1 MFAHRPKTA
10 SCILRRYP
18 LMRTTTVIEA
28 NANEGRRNEPRLPTG
43 PIRLSIVVPARNE
56 ENGIG
61 DTLALLQP
69 LRAAGHEVIVVDGG
83 SHDATATLAVAAA
96 DRVLTASP
104 GRASQMNAGANVA
117 SGDVLLFVHADCALP
132 STAADEIGAAIRHG
146 HRWGRFDVT
155 IVGQP
160 RVLKL
165 VAFMMNLRSRLT
177 GIATGDQGIFVQRAL
192 FVRVGGYA
200 ALPLLEDVA
209 LSTTLKRVAGRPAC
223 LKARIRTS
231 GRRRT
236 RTRDAAATWSRSCAT
251 RPPSPS
257 AAQTSLYAP

>member
-1 MFAHRPKTA
+1 
-10 SCILRRYP
+10 
-18 LMRTTTVIEA
+18 MRTTTVIEA

-61 DTLALLQP
+61 DALALLQP

-223 LKARIRTS
+223 LKARIKAS
-231 GRRRT
+231 GRRWETGGAWRT
-236 RTRDAAATWSRSCAT
+236 IVTMWRLRLAFAFGADPRKLARQYDS
-251 RPPSPS
+251 
-257 AAQTSLYAP
+257 